1 MSSPKYRRSWL
12 NRQLKSSLFA
22 LLLKE
27 YGADTASTYR
37 HSTKAEMVDDLS
49 VVIK

>member
-1 MSSPKYRRSWL
+1 MPVPKYRRSWL

-27 YGADTASTYR
+27 RGAETAAIYC
-37 HSTKAEMVDDLS
+37 HYTKAEMVDDLA
-49 VVIK
+49 VITK

>member
-27 YGADTASTYR
+27 RGADTAAVYR
-37 HSTKAEMVDDLS
+37 HYTKAEMVDDLATLT
-49 VVIK
+49 K